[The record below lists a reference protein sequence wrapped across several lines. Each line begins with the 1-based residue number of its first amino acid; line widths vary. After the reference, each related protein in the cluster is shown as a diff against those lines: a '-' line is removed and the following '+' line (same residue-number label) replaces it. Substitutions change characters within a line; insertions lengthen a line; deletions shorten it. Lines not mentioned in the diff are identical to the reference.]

1 LIKLRSCDRHILIS
15 LADVFTSNIL
25 KGGALL
31 DDARRLVEVWD
42 IGETVPWNLGRISDA
57 NLLAKPSRAR
67 ADAVL
72 QRVLRPR
79 LVEPGPQVIEAMKG
93 LLDSP
98 RGFIEAYYFEASR
111 DDGLLAV
118 CAEDL
123 LFGWWESG
131 RMVVDVNEVA
141 IWLGELAARNE
152 TLRWAD
158 STRIEVARHLLTA
171 LRDFGVLSG
180 ATRKEFS
187 RASLS
192 VAGFGYVAFRLHE
205 LGASSRGLLASP
217 VWRRWFL
224 DRGRI
229 TELFHEAA
237 RHGLLRYSAAGSAV
251 RVDWLQESLSEVVRA
266 VA

>member
-1 LIKLRSCDRHILIS
+1 MLTTH
-15 LADVFTSNIL
+15 IL

-42 IGETVPWNLGRISDA
+42 LDESPLANLDRIADT

-67 ADAVL
+67 ANVVL
-72 QRVLRPR
+72 QGVLRPR
-79 LVEPGPQVIEAMKG
+79 LVEPGPHVIAALKD
-93 LLDSP
+93 LRSSP
-98 RGFIEAYYFEASR
+98 RGFIEAYYFETTRS
-111 DDGLLAV
+111 DSLLAA

-131 RMVVDVNEVA
+131 RIAVDPRDVA
-141 IWLGELAARNE
+141 AWLGELAVRGE
-152 TLRWAD
+152 TPPWAD
-158 STRIEVARHLLTA
+158 STRIEVARHLLAT

-180 ATRKEFS
+180 AVRKEVS

-192 VAGFGYVAFRLHE
+192 IAGFGYVAFRLHE
-205 LGASSRGLLASP
+205 SGASSRALLVSP
-217 VWRRWFL
+217 VWRRWLL
-224 DRGRI
+224 DQGRV

-237 RHGLLRYSAAGSAV
+237 RNGLLRYSSAGSAV
-251 RVDWLQESLSEVVRA
+251 RVDWLLESLSEVVRA